1 MDQAQMQELYRQYFY
16 YIIAAGVIIGLI
28 FGAIPLILGIKR
40 GKRNLGLV
48 GFILAGLAGAFS
60 PLVAVIIAVVFIV
73 LVIRKKRPN
82 EPTGGSDSG
91 VL

>member
-1 MDQAQMQELYRQYFY
+1 MDQVQMQELYRQYFY
-16 YIIAAGVIIGLI
+16 YILAAGILIGLI

-40 GKRNLGLV
+40 GKRNLGLL

-60 PLVAVIIAVVFIV
+60 PLIAIIISVIFIV
-73 LVIRKKRPN
+73 LVLRKKESAETAGDQDP
-82 EPTGGSDSG
+82 

>member
-1 MDQAQMQELYRQYFY
+1 MDQVQMQELYRQYFY
-16 YIIAAGVIIGLI
+16 YILAAGILIGLI

-40 GKRNLGLV
+40 GKRNLGLL

-60 PLVAVIIAVVFIV
+60 PLIAIIISVIFIV
-73 LVIRKKRPN
+73 LVLRKKEAAGTAGDQDP
-82 EPTGGSDSG
+82 